1 MTKSGNSQAQV
12 QTQSQ
17 TQVQTLSPQQVLEVR
32 LLQLS
37 AIELEER
44 VKAELLENPALEEN
58 QNSVETDPFGEMSES
73 DSTNSELDSLSTSN
87 ESLTGTDSLSG
98 DFLTDDDVP
107 DYYVNSSLNRSPDEQ
122 VADIPF
128 SESVSFYDLLK
139 EQLGEQDLTN
149 RQRKIAEYLIG
160 SLDNDGMLDKSIQVI
175 ADELA
180 IYNGIDISLTEIENI
195 LRIVQDFE
203 PAGIGARNLQ
213 ECLLLQIERKED
225 SEIKIL
231 TKTII
236 TECFEEFIRKRWD
249 KIIQKLQIENSVF
262 KQALEELLRLNP
274 RPGSALGESIGE
286 NTQHI
291 IPDFQVDTFE
301 GQIQFSLNNFNV
313 PELRVS
319 KNFLEMLDS
328 QINSKNNTQREAAL
342 FIRQKLN
349 SAKGFIDAVRQRE
362 QTLTRTM
369 RVIIEMQRPFFLE
382 GDETLLRPMILKDV
396 AERAGFDISTISR
409 VSSNKYVQTNFG
421 IYPLKFFFTDGIT
434 STTGQEVS
442 IKEVHSIIRELIENE
457 KNEEPLTDE
466 QLSGL
471 IKERGYA
478 VARRTVAKYR
488 EQLGIPV
495 ARLRKNNIH

>member
-1 MTKSGNSQAQV
+1 
-12 QTQSQ
+12 
-17 TQVQTLSPQQVLEVR
+17 
-32 LLQLS
+32 
-37 AIELEER
+37 
-44 VKAELLENPALEEN
+44 
-58 QNSVETDPFGEMSES
+58 
-73 DSTNSELDSLSTSN
+73 
-87 ESLTGTDSLSG
+87 
-98 DFLTDDDVP
+98 
-107 DYYVNSSLNRSPDEQ
+107 
-122 VADIPF
+122 
-128 SESVSFYDLLK
+128 
-139 EQLGEQDLTN
+139 
-149 RQRKIAEYLIG
+149 
-160 SLDNDGMLDKSIQVI
+160 
-175 ADELA
+175 
-180 IYNGIDISLTEIENI
+180 
-195 LRIVQDFE
+195 
-203 PAGIGARNLQ
+203 
-213 ECLLLQIERKED
+213 
-225 SEIKIL
+225 
-231 TKTII
+231 
-236 TECFEEFIRKRWD
+236 
-249 KIIQKLQIENSVF
+249 
-262 KQALEELLRLNP
+262 
-274 RPGSALGESIGE
+274 
-286 NTQHI
+286 
-291 IPDFQVDTFE
+291 
-301 GQIQFSLNNFNV
+301 
-313 PELRVS
+313 
-319 KNFLEMLDS
+319 MLDS